1 MFSTIYF
8 FNTFEKTNNTHP
20 MKTRLLLFILIF
32 KFVAAQ
38 SQEVLNR
45 YPDYQVPYIGGY
57 EAYYKDFH
65 DIIIEQKLQ
74 PCPNKE
80 EIYQFSV
87 LVQAD
92 ASIQFIRDFNT
103 KIVESNK
110 CAYNLART
118 VAKFQKGWKPA
129 VVKNVKTSAVARFI
143 IFPDDFLSNYREGYY
158 PAFQLPIYNNYE
170 KDHINRF
177 REELVSRLDLRRFSW
192 NDIFTI
198 ESEFVITKEGK
209 LEDAI
214 LTKKT
219 GLEEFDRMIIHTFKG
234 MKKKWKPAT
243 INGQPVD
250 FRFRLMLKGSTDPS

>member
-1 MFSTIYF
+1 M
-8 FNTFEKTNNTHP
+8 
-20 MKTRLLLFILIF
+20 
-32 KFVAAQ
+32 
-38 SQEVLNR
+38 
-45 YPDYQVPYIGGY
+45 
-57 EAYYKDFH
+57 
-65 DIIIEQKLQ
+65 
-74 PCPNKE
+74 
-80 EIYQFSV
+80 
-87 LVQAD
+87 
-92 ASIQFIRDFNT
+92 
-103 KIVESNK
+103 
-110 CAYNLART
+110 
-118 VAKFQKGWKPA
+118 
-129 VVKNVKTSAVARFI
+129 VKNVKTSAVARFI
-143 IFPDDFLSNYREGYY
+143 IFPDDFFSNYREGYY